1 MLRVEKG
8 PTSTRLTHSNRCS
21 GSCMWGGMLIPIFM
35 RRSPV
40 QCMMKEGLSSRQGP
54 PGKVWGHCP
63 ADAPRLLCFYQRCSE
78 NLSHLKAGT
87 KTLSKD
93 LFRPVLSKLEGS
105 IFLVIAVVQGGSV
118 MKTP

>member
-21 GSCMWGGMLIPIFM
+21 GSCMCGGMLIPIFM
-35 RRSPV
+35 IRSPV
-40 QCMMKEGLSSRQGP
+40 QCVMKEGISSRKGP
-54 PGKVWGHCP
+54 PGKVWSHCP
-63 ADAPRLLCFYQRCSE
+63 ADAPRLLCSYSDVRKLQRCSE

-105 IFLVIAVVQGGSV
+105 IFLFTAVC
-118 MKTP
+118 